1 MVPWC
6 WCLCLCLCLCW
17 CWRGFGWFFRLN
29 LSRRHILQILG
40 EDFGKSRQSQS
51 GVDHG
56 GLFGHLEGLVQI
68 TKVLFD
74 GAGAADA
81 FVLSALLPREIATV
95 FAAFGPDGY
104 GACPVSSVSGV
115 LAAEATGIPVTW
127 WAGGVPPTPLA
138 ARLHGRTAAIVRAAT
153 AGLVA
158 YLVPGSKG
166 TALAV
171 RLARSRGLPV
181 FFIQ

>member
-1 MVPWC
+1 MSPRIFAFAGPRVLPPGGGD
-6 WCLCLCLCLCW
+6 LI
-17 CWRGFGWFFRLN
+17 
-29 LSRRHILQILG
+29 LSALAQHTAPGTRWVVG
-40 EDFGKSRQSQS
+40 CATG
-51 GVDHG
+51 
-56 GLFGHLEGLVQI
+56 
-68 TKVLFD
+68 
-74 GAGAADA
+74 ADA
-81 FVLSALLPREIATV
+81 FVLSALLPREIASV

-115 LAAEATGIPVTW
+115 LAASAAGIPVTW